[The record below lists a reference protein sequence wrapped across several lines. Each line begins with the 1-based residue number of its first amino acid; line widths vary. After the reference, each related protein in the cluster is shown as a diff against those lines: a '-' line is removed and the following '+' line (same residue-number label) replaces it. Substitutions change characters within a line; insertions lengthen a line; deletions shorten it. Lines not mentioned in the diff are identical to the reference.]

1 MDKYE
6 ELLEEKIANAKADY
20 NSLLI
25 DDEFNKDS
33 KFIGDVLKRITL
45 LGQINTYRDAL
56 ITYRN
61 IKAKGEIIQ

>member
-61 IKAKGEIIQ
+61 IKAKGKIIQ

>member
-1 MDKYE
+1 MDNYE
-6 ELLEEKIANAKADY
+6 KLLEEKIANAKADY

-56 ITYRN
+56 NLYRN
-61 IKAKGEIIQ
+61 LKAKGEI

>member
-20 NSLLI
+20 NSILI

>member
-61 IKAKGEIIQ
+61 IKAKREIIQ